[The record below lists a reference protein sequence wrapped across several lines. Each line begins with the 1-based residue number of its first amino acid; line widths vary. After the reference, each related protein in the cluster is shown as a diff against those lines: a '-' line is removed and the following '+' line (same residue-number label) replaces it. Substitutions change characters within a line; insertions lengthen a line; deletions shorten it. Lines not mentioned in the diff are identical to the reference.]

1 MGTNY
6 YAVKV
11 KPTTERAWHIGKSSA
26 GWKFLFQ
33 TQTETW
39 CDPPVV
45 WRDYTEL
52 KGWLKEYVTE
62 KKEFVILDEYDREV
76 PFDAFI
82 DLVEEKQKENNS
94 RDFMYCDN
102 RDGYRFSDNWF
113 E

>member
-1 MGTNY
+1 MGINY

-11 KPTTERAWHIGKSSA
+11 KPTIQRSWHIGKASA
-26 GWKFLFQ
+26 GWKFLFE

-45 WRDYTEL
+45 WRDYPEL
-52 KGWLKEYVTE
+52 KGWLKEYVVE
-62 KKEFVILDEYDREV
+62 KKEFVILDEYDREIFFED
-76 PFDAFI
+76 FDK
-82 DLVEEKQKENNS
+82 LVEEKQKETND

-102 RDGYRFSDNWF
+102 RNGYRWSDSWF